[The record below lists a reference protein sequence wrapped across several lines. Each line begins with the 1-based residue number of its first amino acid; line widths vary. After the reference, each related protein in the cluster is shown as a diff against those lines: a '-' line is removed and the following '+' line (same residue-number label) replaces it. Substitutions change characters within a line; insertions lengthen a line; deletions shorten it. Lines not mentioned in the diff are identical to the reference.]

1 MRYSALHSTKNATAT
16 PDLEGK
22 FAIEQ
27 DYIDKTFNEIGVE
40 TQTDDSLEA
49 KMTKIAYDERNIY
62 VMEYLQKVMDKE
74 NERADKPELSPE
86 LQSHQLH
93 Q

>member
-1 MRYSALHSTKNATAT
+1 
-16 PDLEGK
+16 
-22 FAIEQ
+22 
-27 DYIDKTFNEIGVE
+27 
-40 TQTDDSLEA
+40 
-49 KMTKIAYDERNIY
+49 MTKIAYDERNIY

-93 Q
+93 QWGWSLSWEHSEPSILY

>member
-1 MRYSALHSTKNATAT
+1 
-16 PDLEGK
+16 
-22 FAIEQ
+22 
-27 DYIDKTFNEIGVE
+27 
-40 TQTDDSLEA
+40 
-49 KMTKIAYDERNIY
+49 MTKLAYDERNIY

-86 LQSHQLH
+86 PQSHQLH